1 MQIYNN
7 LNNSPAFQAKLDVS
21 KLGKK
26 AVYWES
32 VAKSFEERTSNYP
45 NATLKISED
54 FIQYVN
60 TKKNKE
66 GCHAFLKKDYL
77 NKLLNK
83 TPLYIIVNA
92 FVNYLKMSDR
102 VFNTLEE
109 AESFANTCEA
119 LDSKINDY
127 SGKNPFNTVY
137 NPALD
142 LVSRYIK
149 SEARKDDILK
159 RWKIH
164 P

>member
-1 MQIYNN
+1 MQINNN
-7 LNNSPAFQAKLDVS
+7 LNNNPAFQAKLDTS

-26 AVYWES
+26 AVNWEFI
-32 VAKSFEERTSNYP
+32 AKSFEERTSSYP

-54 FIQYVN
+54 LIQYVN

-66 GCHAFLKKDYL
+66 GCHALLKEDYL
-77 NKLLNK
+77 NKLLNR
-83 TPLYIIVNA
+83 TPLYMIVNA
-92 FVNYLKMSDR
+92 LVNYLKMSDR

-119 LDSKINDY
+119 LENKIND
-127 SGKNPFNTVY
+127 SSRKNPFNTVY
-137 NPALD
+137 KPAME

-149 SEARKDDILK
+149 SEANKDDLLK
-159 RWKIH
+159 HWEIH